1 MTLAGFIARRT
12 GRALLVV
19 FGVTVAT
26 FVLGRAFSDPAQIM
40 LPITASPDDLD
51 RLREQLGLNE
61 PLLQQFVTFLGN
73 AVQGDLGIS
82 YWQGTP
88 AMELALSRVPA
99 TFILA
104 IGSIGMACLLGIPLG
119 LLAGRR
125 PGSLIDRVITAVSG
139 TGIAVP
145 DFWFAI
151 LLIIIFSVQLDM
163 LPTSGYGN
171 FNNAILPVAALTL
184 RPMGRLAQITREATR
199 TEFTKPYVQ
208 VARAK
213 GLKESTIIRAHVV
226 KNILP
231 IVITMMSFDFLFV
244 FTGWAASVET
254 VFGWPGLGKLAVDAT
269 INQDLTL
276 MSAIV
281 VLTGA
286 LIAIV
291 NMFVDTAN
299 AAIDRRMRD

>member
-1 MTLAGFIARRT
+1 MTIAGFLARRT
-12 GRALLVV
+12 GRAVIVV
-19 FGVTVAT
+19 LGVTILT
-26 FVLGRAFSDPAQIM
+26 FLLGRAFSDPAQIM
-40 LPITASPDDLD
+40 LPITASPADLD
-51 RLREQLGLNE
+51 RLRDQLGLDE
-61 PLLQQFVTFLGN
+61 PLLTQFWTFITG
-73 AVQGDLGIS
+73 AVQGDMGIS
-82 YWQGTP
+82 YWQNVP

-99 TFILA
+99 TFVLA
-104 IGSIGMACLLGIPLG
+104 IGSIGAACVLGIPLG

-125 PGSLIDRVITAVSG
+125 PGSWLDRVITAISG
-139 TGIAVP
+139 TGVAVP
-145 DFWFAI
+145 DFWLAI
-151 LLIIIFSVQLDM
+151 LLIIIFSVQLDL
-163 LPTSGYGN
+163 LPTSGYGGISH
-171 FNNAILPVAALTL
+171 AILPIAALTL

-199 TEFTKPYVQ
+199 TEFTKQYVQ

-213 GLKESTIIRAHVV
+213 GLNETAIVRRHVV

-231 IVITMMSFDFLFV
+231 ILITMMSFDFLFV

-269 INQDLTL
+269 TNQDLTL

-286 LIAIV
+286 LIAVV
-291 NMFVDTAN
+291 NMLVDTAN

>member
-1 MTLAGFIARRT
+1 MSLAGFLARRA
-12 GRALLVV
+12 GRAVLVV
-19 FGVTVAT
+19 FGITVAT
-26 FVLGRAFSDPAQIM
+26 FLMGRAFSDPAQIM

-51 RLREQLGLNE
+51 RLREQLGLKD
-61 PLLQQFVTFLGN
+61 PLLTQFITFMGSAL
-73 AVQGDLGIS
+73 QGDLGIS
-82 YWQGTP
+82 YWQKTD

-119 LLAGRR
+119 VLAGRR
-125 PGSLIDRVITAVSG
+125 PGSLLDRAITAISG
-139 TGIAVP
+139 TAMAVP

-163 LPTSGYGN
+163 FPTSGYGGVS
-171 FNNAILPVAALTL
+171 NAVLPIAALTL

-213 GLKESTIIRAHVV
+213 GLTEAAIVRRHVV

-231 IVITMMSFDFLFV
+231 LIITMMSFDFLFV

-269 INQDLTL
+269 VNQDLTL

-281 VLTGA
+281 ILTGA

-291 NMFVDTAN
+291 NMVVDTAN